1 VAAGGLVVTLG
12 LLAGLVVVERRAGL
26 AGARVLPAATFRP
39 GGRLAALYLTVT
51 VMMSVAAVE
60 AFVPLFGQ
68 RLGGLAPVTAGFLGV
83 CLASGWV
90 VAEMVSASVGRARWC
105 ATAGPSAL
113 VVGFAVLTVSQRAA
127 ASPALVLAWVAALV
141 VAGAGIGAA
150 WPHLSTAAMAP
161 DGDLA
166 EPADDGEGDRASA
179 AITMV
184 QMLAFALGASYSGVA
199 VALGGDPVTSARLL
213 YGGLGVVAVLGAVT
227 AVRARGAV
235 PPR

>member
-1 VAAGGLVVTLG
+1 VAAGGLVVALG
-12 LLAGLVVVERRAGL
+12 LLAGLVVVERRAGPG
-26 AGARVLPAATFRP
+26 GARVLPSATYRR

-51 VMMSVAAVE
+51 VMMSVSAVE

-68 RLGGLAPVTAGFLGV
+68 RLGGLQPVTAGFLGV

-105 ATAGPSAL
+105 AAAGPSAL
-113 VVGFAVLTVSQRAA
+113 VVGFAVLTLTQHGAA
-127 ASPALVLAWVAALV
+127 GPGLVLTWVAALV
-141 VAGAGIGAA
+141 VAGAGIGMA

-161 DGDLA
+161 DGDRT
-166 EPADDGEGDRASA
+166 DDDEGDRASA

-235 PPR
+235 PDR